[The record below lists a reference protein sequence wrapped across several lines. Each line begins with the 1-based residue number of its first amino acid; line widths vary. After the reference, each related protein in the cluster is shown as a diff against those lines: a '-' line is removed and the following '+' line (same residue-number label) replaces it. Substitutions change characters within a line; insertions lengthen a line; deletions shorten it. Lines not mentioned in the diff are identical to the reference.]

1 MSSYAKTA
9 RKTKAQRELER
20 ATEMLRKPGARLV
33 LMHTNNPL
41 DCGNNE
47 KRTKGYF
54 IIPGKQV
61 SFDIAQKLIDRPD
74 VCGGK
79 DGLFPGC
86 DQTWRLS

>member
-1 MSSYAKTA
+1 MTA
-9 RKTKAQRELER
+9 YLHTTRKSKAQRDLER
-20 ATEMLRKPGARLV
+20 ATEMLRKPGACLV

-41 DCGNNE
+41 DCGQD

-54 IIPGKQV
+54 IVPGKQV

-74 VCGGK
+74 VCGSQ

-86 DQTWRLS
+86 DQTWRFA